1 MAAEYLI
8 GVDLGTSEVKATL
21 FDITGHALA
30 DATRPAPLRQPGPGL
45 AEQEPDEFYKL
56 TLVVIHEA
64 VDKAGV
70 GPGQVAAIGFSGQM
84 AGAMGIDD
92 RWQAVTPWYPSAL
105 DIRYQPYVTTMRQRA
120 GSLLWASNG
129 AAPFLAPRILW
140 WAQEQA
146 GIYPHIRKVLLIS
159 TYVIGRLAELTLD
172 EAFIDPTYLTFT
184 GVADTAQKSW
194 SKELAEAFDIPLALL
209 PRIVSCT
216 EVIGKLSR
224 KAAAACGLQAGV
236 PLVAGAGDAA
246 AAFLGAGVVEPGQ
259 LVDIAGTFSGF
270 AVCLNRFVADTDREM
285 LVCFA
290 SPIPG
295 AWYAETYISGGGLTH
310 RWFRDQFGREE
321 KALAEQ
327 GGSEAYHLL
336 DEQAQQVP
344 PGSEGLF
351 FVPHLAGRACP
362 EDPAVRGIWL
372 GFTWTHTRAH
382 FYRALLEGIAYDYAD
397 TLARIRAFFPDMA
410 FDRVRVVG
418 GGGSSPFWNQLKADV
433 LGQPYARLERKD
445 MSALGSAII
454 AGHAVGLFDDM
465 AATAHRFAGEQEQF
479 YPRLENHALYRP
491 YVDFYRQL
499 FDRLRPA
506 YTQLAHFNL
515 TRTGV

>member
-1 MAAEYLI
+1 MAAEHLI
-8 GVDLGTSEVKATL
+8 GVDLGTSVVKATL
-21 FDITGHALA
+21 FDTTGQALA
-30 DATRPAPLRQPGPGL
+30 DATRPVPLRQPGPGL
-45 AEQEPDEFYKL
+45 AEQDPDGFYEL
-56 TLVVIHEA
+56 ALAVIREA
-64 VDKAGV
+64 VEKAGV

-84 AGAMGIDD
+84 AGAMGIDE

-105 DIRYQPYVTTMRQRA
+105 DTRYQPYATLMRQRA
-120 GSLLWASNG
+120 GPLLWAKNG

-140 WAQEQA
+140 WAREQA
-146 GIYPHIRKVLLIS
+146 ELYPRIRKVLLLS
-159 TYVIGRLAELTLD
+159 TYVIGRLAGLTLD
-172 EAFIDPTYLTFT
+172 EAFIDPTYLAFT

-194 SKELAEAFDIPLALL
+194 SKELAETFDIPLALL
-209 PRIVSCT
+209 PRIVPCT
-216 EVIGKLSR
+216 EVVGKLSR
-224 KAAAACGLQAGV
+224 EAAAACGLPAGV

-270 AVCLNRFVADTDREM
+270 CVCLNRFVADTEREM

-290 SPIPG
+290 SPIPD
-295 AWYAETYISGGGLTH
+295 AWYTETYISGGGLTH

-327 GGSEAYHLL
+327 GGNEAYQLL
-336 DEQAQQVP
+336 DELAQQVP

-362 EDPAVRGIWL
+362 EDPAVRGMWL

-410 FDRVRVVG
+410 FGRVRVIG
-418 GGGSSPFWNQLKADV
+418 GGGSSAFWNQLKADV
-433 LGQPYARLERKD
+433 LGQPYARLERED
-445 MSALGSAII
+445 MSALGSAIV
-454 AGHAVGLFDDM
+454 AGRAVGLFDDM
-465 AATAHRFAGEQEQF
+465 VATAHRFAGERELF
-479 YPRLENHALYRP
+479 YPRPEYHTSYRP

-499 FDRLRPA
+499 FDRMRPT
-506 YTQLAHFNL
+506 YTELANFNL
-515 TRTGV
+515 ARTGV